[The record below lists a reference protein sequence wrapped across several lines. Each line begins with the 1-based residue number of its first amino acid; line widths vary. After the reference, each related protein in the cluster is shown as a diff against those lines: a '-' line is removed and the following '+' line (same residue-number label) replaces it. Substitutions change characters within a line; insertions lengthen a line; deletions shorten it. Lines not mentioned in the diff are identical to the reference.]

1 MERCRKT
8 NTGGRSKLRVR
19 LARRRGLVNHGSMT
33 PNETRA
39 ALELL
44 ALQPSKAL
52 GQNFLVDRNIAW
64 LIVDA
69 ARLHADDTVL
79 EIGPGLG
86 ALTELLLERAGRVI
100 AVEKDGRLYEF
111 LRERFGRHQKLQLVH
126 ADALEFNFASIT
138 SLPSATTPSPRSS
151 FKVVS
156 NLPYSVATPIMQRLV
171 DLPLRPPRM
180 VFTIQREVADRLAAH
195 PRTKDYGALTLF
207 TQLFYEVHREH
218 VISPRC
224 FIPPPAV
231 ESAVVSLRLAPH
243 PLLEPAMEA
252 PFRELVR
259 AGFGQRRKMLR
270 GILPKAATHV
280 TVTAGVLEAAL
291 PRIGVPATARG
302 EELSLAQWLLLTRE
316 LVGLAPEKPSQ
327 P

>member
-1 MERCRKT
+1 
-8 NTGGRSKLRVR
+8 
-19 LARRRGLVNHGSMT
+19 MT

-39 ALELL
+39 ALEQL

-52 GQNFLVDRNIAW
+52 GQNFLVDRNIAY

-86 ALTELLLERAGRVI
+86 ALTEILLERAGRVI

-111 LRERFGRHQKLQLVH
+111 LRERFGRRHKLQLVH
-126 ADALEFNFASIT
+126 ADALEFDFESIT
-138 SLPSATTPSPRSS
+138 SLHHSTTPSLQSS
-151 FKVVS
+151 FKVVA
-156 NLPYSVATPIMQRLV
+156 NLPYSVATPLMQRLV
-171 DLPLRPPRM
+171 DSPGRPLRM
-180 VFTIQREVADRLAAH
+180 VLTIQREVADRLTAK

-207 TQLFYEVHREH
+207 TQLYYEVHREH

-243 PLLEPAMEA
+243 PLLEPALEA

-270 GILPKAATHV
+270 GVLPKAATGV
-280 TVTAGVLEAAL
+280 AVTARALEAAL
-291 PRIGVPATARG
+291 QRIGALATARG

-316 LVGLAPEKPSQ
+316 LVAPAPAEPKQS
-327 P
+327 

>member
-1 MERCRKT
+1 
-8 NTGGRSKLRVR
+8 
-19 LARRRGLVNHGSMT
+19 MT

-39 ALELL
+39 ALEQL
-44 ALQPSKAL
+44 ALQPSKAM

-69 ARLHADDTVL
+69 AGVRGEDTVL

-86 ALTELLLERAGRVI
+86 ALTELLLEHAGRVV
-100 AVEKDGRLYEF
+100 AVEKDGRLFEF
-111 LRERFGRHQKLQLVH
+111 LRNRFGRRQKLQLVH
-126 ADALEFNFASIT
+126 ADALEFDFA
-138 SLPSATTPSPRSS
+138 PVAP
-151 FKVVS
+151 FKVVA
-156 NLPYSVATPIMQRLV
+156 NLPYAVATPLLQRLV
-171 DLPLRPPRM
+171 DSPARPQRM
-180 VFTIQREVADRLAAH
+180 VLTVQREVADRLTAK

-207 TQLFYEVHREH
+207 TQLYYETKREH
-218 VISPRC
+218 IITPRC

-231 ESAVVSLRLAPH
+231 ESAVVSLRLALH
-243 PLLEPAMEA
+243 PLLEPALEA

-270 GILPKAATHV
+270 GVLPKLATGVAV
-280 TVTAGVLEAAL
+280 TSEKLEAAL
-291 PRIGVPATARG
+291 KRLGVPTTARG

-316 LVGLAPEKPSQ
+316 LVAPATAEPEE